1 MRQPADDRALYYR
14 QLRATV
20 TQVFLPQL
28 TTPSAIDAAALV
40 DRILAEFIVE
50 EESGAELST
59 EFGGEFAQLLG
70 EPDGTNVSPER
81 FHELRRRAVD
91 VVSAAAGSD
100 EASERERAARLVD
113 VERRFLERVDELRR
127 DLFAERVEVAPG
139 DADPSLE
146 SSVTADALGRYLRR
160 RFEGSPALSVAA
172 MQVVPGGRSKETI
185 LVTMDGSDAVPRDL
199 IVRKDR
205 PIGLLPTKAADEFGV
220 LDVVFR
226 HGGIPVPQP
235 YFADSDPV
243 ELGEGTVLVMARV
256 DGTKAGEYFPDLA
269 APPLEDRRKLGEQL
283 AAALAHLHS
292 MPLDALAET
301 NLGSGDVVTAA
312 SLTAAVEGMAA
323 RIAELSGPPIAAVPL
338 ARQWLVDHVADVTP
352 SSRLCLLQGD
362 VGLHNMLVD
371 GDRLTALVDWE
382 AATIGPPARE
392 LAAVWP
398 TATALMDWDDFVEA
412 YREAGG
418 PAEAVEPRAVM
429 YYRLFFALGA
439 CMTSRTGGHLFR
451 TGAKRDL
458 LTAHS
463 GLDAHFRTQ
472 RNLARALNDAGPW
485 R

>member
-1 MRQPADDRALYYR
+1 M
-14 QLRATV
+14 
-20 TQVFLPQL
+20 
-28 TTPSAIDAAALV
+28 
-40 DRILAEFIVE
+40 
-50 EESGAELST
+50 
-59 EFGGEFAQLLG
+59 
-70 EPDGTNVSPER
+70 
-81 FHELRRRAVD
+81 
-91 VVSAAAGSD
+91 
-100 EASERERAARLVD
+100 D

-127 DLFAERVEVAPG
+127 DLFAERVEAAAG

-160 RFEGSPALSVAA
+160 RFEGSPELSVAA

-185 LVTMDGSDAVPRDL
+185 LVTVDGSDEVPSDL

-205 PIGLLPTKAADEFGV
+205 PIGLLPTKAADEFAV

-235 YFADSDPV
+235 YFADSDPF

-256 DGTKAGEYFPDLA
+256 SGTKAGEYFPDLA
-269 APPLEDRRKLGEQL
+269 APPVEHRHRLGEQL
-283 AAALAHLHS
+283 ASALAHLHS
-292 MPLDALAET
+292 MPLEELAAS
-301 NLGSGDVVTAA
+301 LGTGEVVTAA

-338 ARQWLVDHVADVTP
+338 ARQWLLDHVADVTP
-352 SSRLCLLQGD
+352 SSRVCLLQGD
-362 VGLHNMLVD
+362 VGLHNMLVVA
-371 GDRLTALVDWE
+371 DRLTALVDWE

-398 TATALMDWDDFVEA
+398 TATALMAWDDFVDA
-412 YREAGG
+412 YLSAGG
-418 PAEAVEPRAVM
+418 PAEAVEPRAVT

-472 RNLARALNDAGPW
+472 RNLARALSDAEEG
-485 R
+485 RRGGS